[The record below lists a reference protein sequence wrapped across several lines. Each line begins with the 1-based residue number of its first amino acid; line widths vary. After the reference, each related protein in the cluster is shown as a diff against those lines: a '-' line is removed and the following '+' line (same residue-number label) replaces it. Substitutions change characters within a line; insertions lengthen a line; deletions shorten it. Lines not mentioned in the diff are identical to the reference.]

1 MPQPSA
7 QIFLTKSIKSAILY
21 PSRWQ
26 TYRASPL
33 GDVSASHSIGDKS
46 VICDNQQIL
55 LNDKDN
61 RSSVFTVRDA
71 ETAMMTF
78 TIFAIAVIVGIF
90 LHEFILKQNSIVSSL
105 YTVVVN
111 VSSILSAATLLT
123 LFEEGI
129 SLMFLRRAR
138 EERAKLRE
146 EKAQFKEEKEQFKAE
161 KDELEE
167 LRQSNEELR
176 QSNEKL
182 RQEISK
188 LNGKSSTN
196 SSDPEDVEPDK

>member
-1 MPQPSA
+1 M
-7 QIFLTKSIKSAILY
+7 
-21 PSRWQ
+21 
-26 TYRASPL
+26 
-33 GDVSASHSIGDKS
+33 
-46 VICDNQQIL
+46 ICDDQQIV

-90 LHEFILKQNSIVSSL
+90 LYEIVLKRNNLVSFL
-105 YTVVVN
+105 YAVVVN

-146 EKAQFKEEKEQFKAE
+146 EKAQFKEEKEQFAE
-161 KDELEE
+161 EKEQFEQEKEQFEE
-167 LRQSNEELR
+167 LKKSVEAQDSKPNNE
-176 QSNEKL
+176 
-182 RQEISK
+182 
-188 LNGKSSTN
+188 SSTK
-196 SSDPEDVEPDK
+196 PAEPKDVEPDK

>member
-1 MPQPSA
+1 M
-7 QIFLTKSIKSAILY
+7 
-21 PSRWQ
+21 
-26 TYRASPL
+26 
-33 GDVSASHSIGDKS
+33 
-46 VICDNQQIL
+46 ICDNQQIV

-90 LHEFILKQNSIVSSL
+90 LYEFVLKRNNIVSFL

-146 EKAQFKEEKEQFKAE
+146 EKAQFKEEKEQFKEE
-161 KDELEE
+161 KE
-167 LRQSNEELR
+167 QF
-176 QSNEKL
+176 EKEKE
-182 RQEISK
+182 QFEK
-188 LNGKSSTN
+188 EKKSVTN
-196 SSDPEDVEPDK
+196 SAEPKDVEPDK

>member
-1 MPQPSA
+1 M
-7 QIFLTKSIKSAILY
+7 
-21 PSRWQ
+21 
-26 TYRASPL
+26 
-33 GDVSASHSIGDKS
+33 
-46 VICDNQQIL
+46 ICDSQQIV

-90 LHEFILKQNSIVSSL
+90 LYEIVLKRNNIVSFL

-129 SLMFLRRAR
+129 SLMFLRLAR
-138 EERAKLRE
+138 EERAKLKA
-146 EKAQFKEEKEQFKAE
+146 EKAEFKEEKEQFKAE
-161 KDELEE
+161 KEQFEKEKEQFEE
-167 LRQSNEELR
+167 LKKSVEAQN
-176 QSNEKL
+176 
-182 RQEISK
+182 SK
-188 LNGKSSTN
+188 
-196 SSDPEDVEPDK
+196 PDK

>member
-1 MPQPSA
+1 M
-7 QIFLTKSIKSAILY
+7 
-21 PSRWQ
+21 
-26 TYRASPL
+26 
-33 GDVSASHSIGDKS
+33 
-46 VICDNQQIL
+46 ICDDQQIV

-90 LHEFILKQNSIVSSL
+90 LYEIVLKRNNIVSFL
-105 YTVVVN
+105 YTVAVN

-146 EKAQFKEEKEQFKAE
+146 EKAQFKEEKAQFEAE
-161 KDELEE
+161 IGQLEE
-167 LRQSNEELR
+167 LRKSNENLKKANEELR
-176 QSNEKL
+176 QEV
-182 RQEISK
+182 SK
-188 LNGKSSTN
+188 LNNKPSAN
-196 SSDPEDVEPDK
+196 SSKPEDVEPDK

>member
-1 MPQPSA
+1 
-7 QIFLTKSIKSAILY
+7 
-21 PSRWQ
+21 
-26 TYRASPL
+26 
-33 GDVSASHSIGDKS
+33 
-46 VICDNQQIL
+46 
-55 LNDKDN
+55 
-61 RSSVFTVRDA
+61 
-71 ETAMMTF
+71 MMTF

-90 LHEFILKQNSIVSSL
+90 LYEIVLKRNNIVSFL

-129 SLMFLRRAR
+129 SLMFLRLAR
-138 EERAKLRE
+138 EERAKLKA
-146 EKAQFKEEKEQFKAE
+146 EKAEFKEEKEQFKAE

-167 LRQSNEELR
+167 LRKSNEELRQLRQSNEELR

-188 LNGKSSTN
+188 LNGKSSAN
-196 SSDPEDVEPDK
+196 SSNPEDVEPDK